1 MDSHINRVEKSE
13 HLLTET
19 KVSEQK
25 KRWTVMELIRWS
37 TEYLRERGFN
47 DSRLTVELLL
57 AHALGCRRLDLYLQ
71 FEKPLTEEE
80 LASFKSLLLRRL
92 KHEPVQYILGEAHFM
107 GFSFTVEPGVLIPRP
122 ETEILVG
129 EALKYLSD
137 VPTENPRV
145 LDVCTG
151 SGNIAISLAKM
162 SEKRIQVD
170 ALDVSREALRVAA
183 KNIEKHGVSEQV
195 QLVHADVMNDQL
207 ASLLDA
213 PYDLIVSNPPYV
225 PTSEITQLEPEI
237 QLYEPL
243 SALNGGE
250 DGMRYISRI
259 VKLTHEL
266 LLPQG
271 MLIFEVGHDEAEKAR
286 ALCDNEELVNV
297 HIVKDYSGIERV
309 VIANRK

>member
-1 MDSHINRVEKSE
+1 MDNHINRAEKSE
-13 HLLTET
+13 HLFRNT

-37 TEYLRERGFN
+37 TMYLRERGFN
-47 DSRLTVELLL
+47 DARLTVELLL
-57 AHALGCRRLDLYLQ
+57 AHVLSCRRIDLYLQ

-92 KHEPVQYILGEAHFM
+92 RHEPVQYILGEAHFM

-122 ETEILVG
+122 ETEILVE

-137 VPTENPRV
+137 VPTENPRA

-151 SGNIAISLAKM
+151 SGNIAIALAKM
-162 SEKRIQVD
+162 SKKKIQVD
-170 ALDVSREALRVAA
+170 ALDVSREALRIAA
-183 KNIEKHGVSEQV
+183 KNVEKHAVSEQV
-195 QLVHADVMNDQL
+195 QLIHADIMDDEV
-207 ASLLDA
+207 ASLLNA
-213 PYDLIVSNPPYV
+213 PYDLIVSNPPYI
-225 PTSEITQLEPEI
+225 PASEITQLEPEI

-259 VKLTHEL
+259 VNLTHEL

-271 MLIFEVGHDEAEKAR
+271 MLIFEVGHNEADKALT
-286 ALCDNEELVNV
+286 ACENEGLLNV

-309 VIANRK
+309 VIASRK